1 MIGSN
6 SITLARL
13 LTPTLLEINRMLP
26 LQIKRHV
33 DPNVDPKQVLRSHI
47 DQLPEEKQ
55 REFVAVAFQL
65 LGDRID
71 LSKVGRGSESE
82 LLS

>member
-6 SITLARL
+6 NIHET
-13 LTPTLLEINRMLP
+13 TPLEIIPMLP

-33 DPNVDPKQVLRSHI
+33 DPNVDPKQLLRAHVE
-47 DQLPEEKQ
+47 QLPVEQQ
-55 REFVAVAFQL
+55 REFIEAAFQL

-71 LSKVGRGSESE
+71 LSKVGRVSKSE

>member
-13 LTPTLLEINRMLP
+13 LTPTPLEINRMLP